1 MSSTLDA
8 FADCLLRRERVSPDQ
23 LDDARR
29 LSQQTGERIDRA
41 LVRLGYLSSVE
52 VMKAWAEALG
62 LTYVDLTDVVIPPA
76 VIEMLPESV
85 ARTYAVLPLT
95 SEDRVFVV
103 AVSDPC
109 DADLVQKLEFILN
122 RTVRTVLAPREQI
135 VEAIN
140 RFYGQSETESVDSML
155 VEFTDTA
162 IDFTQTE
169 AAAIDLEF
177 VPPAPAPRL
186 GPAAS
191 PSPANAPL
199 VSRRATVRYYERMNP
214 ERTYPLLVVLSAKD
228 VQKVAQRGVA
238 QAKSQAFQVAE
249 GSLVEVEPILPGC
262 ACYPPKEQVPVAGG
276 EVTVTFW
283 VVPHVLGK
291 VARPRVVVRQEG
303 RQLAEVPLEIRIV
316 RQSAA
321 VLLGSLSLVLP
332 FVLLLLKHFNLD
344 FESQL
349 KDGFGLYAQIAG
361 WLIHHLTPE
370 LLTGLLLAGTAALYL
385 CCRPRR
391 RDVFWDVEFA
401 GASGAAAPPQ
411 EPARQEPAGQDERR
425 LAALLD
431 ADPFHQDALLS
442 LADRRFKAGN
452 HAGALAFYQRAL
464 AVGPLRAIHYFRA
477 SLSASL
483 AGDDRRA
490 LEILERAKVELPA
503 GQVRGPMWFNMG
515 CFAAR
520 LGRFALAMR
529 YLTQAVDA
537 GYTDATRYRED
548 ADLEPLRWRPEFR
561 RLLVDLAV

>member
-8 FADCLLRRERVSPDQ
+8 FADCLLRRERVSPEQ

-29 LSQQTGERIDRA
+29 LCQQSGERIDRA
-41 LVRLGYLSSVE
+41 LVSLGYLSSVE

-95 SEDRVFVV
+95 SERRVFVV
-103 AVSDPC
+103 AVGDPC

-122 RTVRTVLAPREQI
+122 RSIRTVLAPREQI

-140 RFYGQSETESVDSML
+140 RHYGQSETESVDSML
-155 VEFTDTA
+155 TEFTDTA

-177 VPPAPAPRL
+177 VPPAPAPRP

-191 PSPANAPL
+191 PALADAPL

-303 RQLAEVPLEIRIV
+303 RQLAEVSLEIRIV

-349 KDGFGLYAQIAG
+349 KDGFGLYAQLAG
-361 WLIHHLTPE
+361 WLIQHLTPE

-401 GASGAAAPPQ
+401 GASDVALTPQ
-411 EPARQEPAGQDERR
+411 EPVRREPAGQDERR

-464 AVGPLRAIHYFRA
+464 AVGRLQAIHYFRA

-520 LGRFALAMR
+520 LGRFALAIR

-537 GYTDATRYRED
+537 GYTEARKYQQD
-548 ADLEPLRWRPEFR
+548 ADLEPLRWHPEFR
-561 RLLVDLAV
+561 RLLADLAV